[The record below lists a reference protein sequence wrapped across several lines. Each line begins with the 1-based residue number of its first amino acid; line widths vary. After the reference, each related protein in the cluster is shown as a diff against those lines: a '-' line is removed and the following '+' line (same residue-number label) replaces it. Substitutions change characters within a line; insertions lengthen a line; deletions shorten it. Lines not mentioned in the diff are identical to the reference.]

1 MDCRP
6 PLIRIVR
13 IHLAAGIVLVI
24 PVLVVRARR
33 VAVVLRGR
41 IGAAVWRARISRI
54 LVVVISGIV
63 VGAVIV
69 IVAGVRSRSS
79 WVSIPWIVVVRIG
92 VAVGIRRSVET
103 ER

>member
-41 IGAAVWRARISRI
+41 IGASVWRAR
-54 LVVVISGIV
+54 VSGIV
-63 VGAVIV
+63 VGAGII
-69 IVAGVRSRSS
+69 IVAGVRSRSG
-79 WVSIPWIVVVRIG
+79 WVSIPRIIVVRIG